1 MSSAA
6 SPTQSFWKTLLDLGR
21 VSNLPTVWTNCL
33 AGWILGGGGEPK
45 RLALLGVAGSLVYVA
60 GMYLNDAFDA
70 RWDAEHKNDRPIP
83 QGLIG
88 RRPVWIMGWAMLMAG
103 LGLFV
108 VMGKEPAI
116 FGALLVFCVLF
127 YDAFH
132 KEISWSPIPMAFC
145 RLFLVLAAAA
155 CATDGI
161 DGYTVWCA
169 VVLAWYIV
177 GLSYLAKAE
186 SLPGMLR
193 YWPLIL
199 LAAPIVLAVIV
210 NDGEAMEKGLVA
222 SLILALWILKSL
234 RALLW
239 SNHPSVGK
247 AVCGLLAGICLVDLL
262 AVAIVPPTVGLIF
275 LGGFVMCLILQR
287 SIAAT

>member
-1 MSSAA
+1 TM
-6 SPTQSFWKTLLDLGR
+6 
-21 VSNLPTVWTNCL
+21 
-33 AGWILGGGGEPK
+33 
-45 RLALLGVAGSLVYVA
+45 
-60 GMYLNDAFDA
+60 M
-70 RWDAEHKNDRPIP
+70 
-83 QGLIG
+83 
-88 RRPVWIMGWAMLMAG
+88 MAG

-116 FGALLVFCVLF
+116 FGGLLVFCVVF
-127 YDAFH
+127 YDACH
-132 KEISWSPIPMAFC
+132 KQISWSPIPMAFC

-155 CATDGI
+155 SAEYGVN
-161 DGYTVWCA
+161 GYAVWCS
-169 VVLAWYIV
+169 VVLGVYIV

-199 LAAPIVLAVIV
+199 LVAPIVLAVIV

-222 SLILALWILKSL
+222 SLILSLWVLKSL

-239 SNHPSVGK
+239 SNEPSVGK
-247 AVCGLLAGICLVDLL
+247 AVSGLLAGICLVDLL
-262 AVAIVPPTVGLIF
+262 AVAIVPPAIGGIF
-275 LGGFVMCLILQR
+275 LGAFVMCLVLQR

>member
-1 MSSAA
+1 MA
-6 SPTQSFWKTLLDLGR
+6 SQESPPLWKTLLDLGR

-45 RLALLGVAGSLVYVA
+45 RLALLLVSGSLIYVA

-70 RWDAEHKNDRPIP
+70 RWDSEHKNDRPIP
-83 QGLIG
+83 SGFIG
-88 RRPVWIMGWAMLMAG
+88 QRPVWIMGWSMMMAG

-116 FGALLVFCVLF
+116 LGALLASCVIF

-132 KEISWSPIPMAFC
+132 KQISWSPIPMALC
-145 RLFLVLAAAA
+145 RLFLLLAAAA
-155 CATDGI
+155 SARGGV
-161 DGYTVWCA
+161 DGYAVWCS
-169 VVLAWYIV
+169 VVLASYIV

-193 YWPLIL
+193 YWPLIF

-210 NDGEAMEKGLVA
+210 NDGDSMEKGLVA

-234 RALLW
+234 RVLLW
-239 SNHPSVGK
+239 SDQPSVGR

-262 AVAIVPPTVGLIF
+262 AVAVVPPGVAVIF
-275 LGGFVMCLILQR
+275 LGAFVMCLILQR